1 MSETEKKVFDMVK
14 SDNYIRANTMAQKI
28 GMSEK
33 TIYRAIKK
41 LKELNMINRIGDD
54 YSGHWEIT
62 NK

>member
-1 MSETEKKVFDMVK
+1 MIK